1 MNLIK
6 LRAFYRYILS
16 NDTSV
21 VFFFASLAFCLALWN
36 LNIFIN
42 DEVTLAA
49 QLINLGHGVL
59 SLETTPT
66 KLFEGLSFGSSGP
79 LLAFTYQGH
88 LYAFYTHALAVFA
101 APFYAF
107 LYIINVTVGIRL
119 FFASLWSFSIF
130 MISWLLGK
138 RWGKPRLGRDLGVF
152 VGLLLLIVNSYVA
165 TKLPPLEFDQWGA
178 LMAIQLFNILATSAI
193 VVLSLRIFT
202 KYFADDRVAA
212 FGAAFILIATPVT
225 FWGLSAK
232 DHTASVLL
240 IVASIWSLYTYIL
253 DGKTRYRYL
262 SYVLVGIS
270 FWVRVFDAIPLLIA
284 IVLTDLL
291 TSKERVKAMITAAVT
306 ITLAMLPYFINNYLL
321 FGNPFLS
328 PVYLSAHQEIQ
339 QQISSSAGT
348 SSSVVNAGSTLFAT
362 LERLPTLFLSTW
374 NMQSCTNWPQHLYH
388 VLFYVNMPVTLSVFQ
403 VCPLLIVPLFA
414 ALPYAVQKL
423 ARFKRGAVHLKI
435 DKKQAIAVTF
445 FICIVAHLI
454 LYAPFQEQG
463 FGLDM
468 RYFLPLYIP
477 LLFFTLASIR
487 DVLVF
492 EGRIERA
499 FAAAWIV
506 FVVLALA
513 YTTLFALKASSVINS
528 LSFPFIGTLGVVTAA
543 LMLVFVPY
551 FVGYRRGLK
560 ELAILVGFATFVS
573 SYWLIFAC
581 LVWQKTPIGVPRPGM
596 ILPVMEIIHRI
607 IMVAIAS

>member
-1 MNLIK
+1 MNPIK
-6 LRAFYRYILS
+6 LRTLYRYVFS
-16 NDTSV
+16 DDTSTL
-21 VFFFASLAFCLALWN
+21 FFFASLAFCLALWN

-66 KLFEGLSFGSSGP
+66 RLYEGLSFGASGP
-79 LLAFTYQGH
+79 MLAFTYQGH
-88 LYAFYTHALAVFA
+88 VYAFYTHALAVFA

-107 LYIINVTVGIRL
+107 LYIISATVGIRL

-130 MISWLLGK
+130 MVSWLLGR
-138 RWGKPRLGRDLGVF
+138 RWGKPRLGRDLGAF
-152 VGLLLLIVNSYVA
+152 VALGLLIINIYVA
-165 TKLPPLEFDQWGA
+165 TKLPPLVFDQWGA

-193 VVLSLRIFT
+193 VLFSLSIFRR
-202 KYFADDRVAA
+202 YFANGRIAA
-212 FGAAFILIATPVT
+212 FGAAYILVATPVT
-225 FWGLSAK
+225 FWAVSAK

-240 IVASIWSLYTYIL
+240 IVASIWSLYMYLL

-262 SYVLVGIS
+262 SYILVGIS

-291 TSKERVKAMITAAVT
+291 TSEGRIKALITAAVT
-306 ITLAMLPYFINNYLL
+306 VTLGMVPYFINNFLL

-328 PVYLSAHQEIQ
+328 PVYLSAHQEIAQ
-339 QQISSSAGT
+339 QTSSAAAST
-348 SSSVVNAGSTLFAT
+348 SSALFAT
-362 LERLPTLFLSTW
+362 IQRLPTLFFSTW
-374 NMQSCTNWPQHLYH
+374 DVQSSANWPQHLYH
-388 VLFYVNMPVTLSVFQ
+388 VLFYVNMPVTLSIFQ
-403 VCPLLIVPLFA
+403 ICPLLIVPLFA
-414 ALPYAVQKL
+414 ALPYVVQKL
-423 ARFKRGAVHLKI
+423 SSFKRGAVRLKI
-435 DKKQAIAVTF
+435 EKKRAIAVTF
-445 FICIVAHLI
+445 FVCIVAHLI
-454 LYAPFQEQG
+454 IYAPFQEQG

-487 DVLVF
+487 DVLML

-499 FAAAWIV
+499 FAAAWII
-506 FVVLALA
+506 FAGLVLVYMA
-513 YTTLFALKASSVINS
+513 LFASKTSSLISS
-528 LSFPFIGTLGVVTAA
+528 LSFPLIGTLGVITAA
-543 LMLVFVPY
+543 LMVIFVPY
-551 FVGYRRGLK
+551 FVGYRKGVK

-573 SYWLIFAC
+573 SYWLIFAS

-596 ILPVMEIIHRI
+596 ILPIMEVIHRV
-607 IMVAIAS
+607 IMVAIGS

>member
-1 MNLIK
+1 MNLNK
-6 LRAFYRYILS
+6 LRTFCRYILS
-16 NDTSV
+16 DDMSA
-21 VFFFASLAFCLALWN
+21 VFFFASLAFCIALWN
-36 LNIFIN
+36 VNIVIN

-59 SLETTPT
+59 SLEMTPT
-66 KLFEGLSFGSSGP
+66 RLYEGLSFGASGP

-88 LYAFYTHALAVFA
+88 VYAFYTHALAVFA
-101 APFYAF
+101 APFYAL
-107 LYIINVTVGIRL
+107 LYIVSATVGIRL
-119 FFASLWSFSIF
+119 FFGCLWSFSIF
-130 MISWLLGK
+130 MVSWLLGR
-138 RWGKPRLGRDLGVF
+138 RWGRARLGRDLGVLG
-152 VGLLLLIVNSYVA
+152 GLVLLIINGYFA

-178 LMAIQLFNILATSAI
+178 LMAIQLFNILATSVI
-193 VVLSLRIFT
+193 VLLSLRIFAR
-202 KYFADDRVAA
+202 YFADSRIAA
-212 FGAAFILIATPVT
+212 FGAAYILVATPIT
-225 FWGLSAK
+225 FWAVSAK

-240 IVASIWSLYTYIL
+240 IVASIWSLYTYLL

-262 SYVLVGIS
+262 SYVLVGLS

-291 TSKERVKAMITAAVT
+291 TSTGRVKALITAAVT
-306 ITLAMLPYFINNYLL
+306 ITLGMVPYFLNNYLL

-328 PVYLSAHQEIQ
+328 PVYLSAHQEIP
-339 QQISSSAGT
+339 QQISSSVGT
-348 SSSVVNAGSTLFAT
+348 SSAIGNAGSALFAT

-374 NMQSCTNWPQHLYH
+374 DVQSSANWPQHLYN

-403 VCPLLIVPLFA
+403 ICPLLIVPLFA
-414 ALPYAVQKL
+414 ALPYVVQKL

-454 LYAPFQEQG
+454 IYAPFQEQG

-499 FAAAWIV
+499 FAAAWII
-506 FVVLALA
+506 FAVLVLV
-513 YTTLFALKASSVINS
+513 YTALFALKTTSVINS
-528 LSFPFIGTLGVVTAA
+528 LSFPLVGTLGVISAA
-543 LMLVFVPY
+543 LMVLFVPY
-551 FVGYRRGLK
+551 CVGYRRGLK
-560 ELAILVGFATFVS
+560 ELAILIGFATFVS
-573 SYWLIFAC
+573 SYWLIYAS

-596 ILPVMEIIHRI
+596 MLPMMEIIHRI
-607 IMVAIAS
+607 IMVAIVS